1 MRRASLLCGGL
12 ASSAAPRWRPPDVM
26 HVRGASRDSG
36 EGQVH
41 EERARKLP
49 ESVVLARACLL
60 FWFLSLCVSLCVC
73 VCRVI
78 TEACV
83 ETGSSQS
90 TNKMLR
96 SGPIAC

>member
-41 EERARKLP
+41 EERERKLP

-78 TEACV
+78 TVCGDGEF
-83 ETGSSQS
+83 
-90 TNKMLR
+90 TNKMRL
-96 SGPIAC
+96 A

>member
-1 MRRASLLCGGL
+1 MRRASLLCGAL

-36 EGQVH
+36 EGQVY
-41 EERARKLP
+41 EERERKLP

-78 TEACV
+78 TVCGDGEF
-83 ETGSSQS
+83 
-90 TNKMLR
+90 TNKMRL
-96 SGPIAC
+96 A

>member
-41 EERARKLP
+41 EERERKLP
-49 ESVVLARACLL
+49 ESGSRARMFIVLVLVFVCE
-60 FWFLSLCVSLCVC
+60 FVCVC
-73 VCRVI
+73 VV
-78 TEACV
+78 
-83 ETGSSQS
+83 
-90 TNKMLR
+90 
-96 SGPIAC
+96 